1 MEINNEFTVSV
12 PLEQAWRTLTDL
24 EKIAPCMPGAK
35 LEEVSGED
43 FVGSV
48 KIKVGPITSTYRG
61 KLRFAEKDDTAHRAV
76 LRAEGRD
83 TKGQGNATA
92 DITAELTEVD
102 GKTVCKVHLNLT
114 ISGRVAQFGRGV
126 LADVSQKL
134 VEQFVENLEEEVL
147 GVKGGSSDAL
157 GDKTE
162 ELKLPE
168 GATGESLTEVKDSNP
183 ADETTVRSINKVMA
197 ERHERKEGKE
207 LNALSLVAKPVAK
220 RLLPVFAVAVVLGV
234 LLRRRKRK

>member
-43 FVGSV
+43 YVGSV

-102 GKTVCKVHLNLT
+102 GKTVCKIHLNLT

-157 GDKTE
+157 GDRTE

-168 GATGESLTEVKDSNP
+168 GATGESLTEVKDSNL
-183 ADETTVRSINKVMA
+183 ADETTVRSVNKVMA

>member
-1 MEINNEFTVSV
+1 MEITNEFTVSV
-12 PLEQAWRTLTDL
+12 PLERAWETLTDL

-43 FVGSV
+43 YVGSV

-61 KLRFAEKDDTAHRAV
+61 KLRFVERDSQIHRAV

-92 DITAELTEVD
+92 DIVARLSEID
-102 GKTVCKVHLNLT
+102 GKTRCQIDLNLT

-134 VEQFVENLEEEVL
+134 VEQFVDNLEKEVL
-147 GVKGGSSDAL
+147 GVGGDNSSVTDA
-157 GDKTE
+157 TE
-162 ELKLPE
+162 ELKLPADLTKGT
-168 GATGESLTEVKDSNP
+168 GANSDEHGTRQNDAKTNSSQENSESTSHQD
-183 ADETTVRSINKVMA
+183 
-197 ERHERKEGKE
+197 KE
-207 LNALSLVAKPVAK
+207 LNALSLIAKPVAK
-220 RLLPVFAVAVVLGV
+220 RLLPAFAVAVVIGV
-234 LLRRRKRK
+234 LIRRRRRK

>member
-1 MEINNEFTVSV
+1 MEITNEFTVSV
-12 PLEQAWRTLTDL
+12 PLDKAWKTLTDL

-43 FVGSV
+43 YTGSV
-48 KIKVGPITSTYRG
+48 RIKVGPITSTYRG
-61 KLRFAEKDDTAHRAV
+61 KLRFAERDDSTHRAV

-92 DITAELTEVD
+92 DIVAKLEDVD
-102 GKTVCKVHLNLT
+102 GKTRCKIDLNLT

-134 VEQFVENLEEEVL
+134 VEQFVDNLEKEVL
-147 GVKGGSSDAL
+147 GVGGESSSVGDA
-157 GDKTE
+157 TE
-162 ELKLPE
+162 ELKLP
-168 GATGESLTEVKDSNP
+168 TDL
-183 ADETTVRSINKVMA
+183 
-197 ERHERKEGKE
+197 KEGSSTSSEEHAKSVSKAKSGTGSEKAEGSSRQDKE

-220 RLLPVFAVAVVLGV
+220 RLLPVFAIAVVIGV
-234 LLRRRKRK
+234 LVRRRRRK